1 MAARAASQEGFITP
15 WLFSALKPT
24 LLLERVAHIW
34 DNRGALG
41 SAPAHCGA
49 APGCAVAVGRGT
61 RLGLLV
67 GSGNDKPVPWNDA
80 PLACRALGEVAGSA
94 CKAPFGVGFYG
105 NLLVARN
112 GSLPGTE

>member
-15 WLFSALKPT
+15 WLFLALKPT

-41 SAPAHCGA
+41 SAPARCGA